1 MSLKTDD
8 SGLTWR
14 TAGGQTETIP
24 FADVIKIC
32 YQDEPDTKK
41 TSSTSKKVNY
51 FGKTKG
57 SPSIKKCAAD
67 LTDDTPVKTEP
78 VNDSRDK
85 LSSVKHSV
93 EDSEKMVAPA
103 VEDLKLIDSNS
114 QTLVLSYIKHGA
126 NRRMFISEENFT
138 MEPQESQEVLQTV
151 KERLKN
157 VQRPR
162 KLMVLVNPYSGA
174 GNASKILSSAKSIFE
189 IAGISCD
196 ITILSE
202 TNDLPTVIQNKDLA
216 QFNGVVVVGGDGSVS
231 QTVTCLMQKVQK
243 DDSIEVDDPPSNPGK
258 QCPLPIGIIPA
269 GTGNM
274 MVKMLHGNDDII
286 TATLHII
293 RGFHQSSNMYS
304 IYQDGELSLYSVL
317 MIGFGF
323 SGELIKSSLSK
334 KWMGSAKYLFSLL
347 ACLFSKRQ
355 PLKLKLSYRLVRDT
369 DTSCEIDGDTDNIN
383 ASRANE
389 EEEKWVTI
397 EDDVQ
402 GIESFLVSLMES
414 GPTLKYS
421 FGENSGQLF
430 IIKKCS
436 LGEHMKFYSHLKNN
450 KPSVFGLNYVDCVQ
464 MSSCRIE
471 LVEPNLISNRNVY
484 LNCDGELL
492 TITSNVIDIRFHY
505 CGLRIFSSPT

>member
-8 SGLTWR
+8 SGLTWT

-24 FADVIKIC
+24 FVDIIKIC
-32 YQDEPDTKK
+32 CQDEPDTKK
-41 TSSTSKKVNY
+41 ASSTNKKVNY
-51 FGKTKG
+51 FGKKKG
-57 SPSIKKCAAD
+57 SPSTKKCAAD

-85 LSSVKHSV
+85 LSSVEHSA

-103 VEDLKLIDSNS
+103 VEDLKSIDSNS
-114 QTLVLSYIKHGA
+114 QTLVLSYVKHGI
-126 NRRMFISEENFT
+126 NRRMFISEESFT

-151 KERLKN
+151 KECLKN

-162 KLMVLVNPYSGA
+162 KLMVLLNPYSGA
-174 GNASKILSSAKSIFE
+174 GNASKIFSSAKSIFE
-189 IAGISCD
+189 TAGISCD

-243 DDSIEVDDPPSNPGK
+243 DDSIDPPSNQEK
-258 QCPLPIGIIPA
+258 KCPLPIGIIPA

-304 IYQDGELSLYSVL
+304 IYQDGKLSLYSFL

-334 KWMGSAKYLFSLL
+334 SWMGSAKYLFSLL

-369 DTSCEIDGDTDNIN
+369 DTSCGIDVDTEKIS

-389 EEEKWVTI
+389 EEGKWETI
-397 EDDVQ
+397 EDDIQ
-402 GIESFLVSLMES
+402 GIESFLVSFMES

-436 LGEHMKFYSHLKNN
+436 LGEHMKFYGHLKSN

-492 TITSNVIDIRFHY
+492 TITSNVIDIRFHHS
-505 CGLRIFSSPT
+505 GLRIFSSPT